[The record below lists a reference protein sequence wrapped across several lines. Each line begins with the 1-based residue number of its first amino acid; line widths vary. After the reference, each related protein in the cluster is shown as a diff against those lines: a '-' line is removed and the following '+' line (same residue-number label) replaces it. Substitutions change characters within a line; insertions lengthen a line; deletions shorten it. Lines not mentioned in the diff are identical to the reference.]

1 MEEILTVLPN
11 ETEDECLFRIGE
23 SKRDGLLDLTWT
35 EISDFFNKTFREN
48 YTEYR
53 TESSYRKKFK
63 NYIDAKDMLVKSKF
77 IESGFDKQ
85 YNELEV
91 KKRELQKEK
100 VKLQTEKLEYNR
112 WIREEARDEL
122 ITEKICSAIREL
134 PPLEVPKILP
144 THIEGRVSGNR
155 EGFLVLADPHYGVEL
170 KIIGL
175 FGEIINE
182 YSPEIFEQRMWSLLT
197 QTIDICQKEGFTS
210 LNVYDLGDEVD
221 GLLRVSQLW
230 KLRYG
235 VIESTIRY
243 SRFITEWLNEL
254 SKYVY
259 VKYQMVKDSNH
270 CQLRLLSESKG
281 TFKNE
286 NMSYII
292 AEKIMDR
299 LEKNPNFEFVQNPT
313 GYVFD
318 NLLGYNVLGIHGE
331 VKNLENAIK
340 EFSKTYRVNVDF
352 LIGAHKHHQF
362 SSNIGFESDIIS
374 TPSIIGVDDYSL
386 SLNKTSDPGATLFVL
401 EQDKGKTIEYNI
413 KL

>member
-1 MEEILTVLPN
+1 MKNIFKRLDGETENQMLWRLGNEKASGVLGDITWVDVAKVMNETFRKDETQYYDSSAYRKRYKNFSDAYEEIFSKSQFSESRL
-11 ETEDECLFRIGE
+11 DEIAEQTR
-23 SKRDGLLDLTWT
+23 
-35 EISDFFNKTFREN
+35 
-48 YTEYR
+48 
-53 TESSYRKKFK
+53 
-63 NYIDAKDMLVKSKF
+63 
-77 IESGFDKQ
+77 
-85 YNELEV
+85 ELE
-91 KKRELQKEK
+91 KEK
-100 VKLQTEKLEYNR
+100 VKVQTEKLEYRR
-112 WIREEARDEL
+112 WLREEARDEL
-122 ITEKICSAIREL
+122 IVEKICAAIRDI

-144 THIEGRVSGNR
+144 SHIEGRTYGNR
-155 EGFLVLADPHYGVEL
+155 EGCLVFADPHYGVDL
-170 KIIGL
+170 KIVGL

-182 YSPEIFEQRMWSLLT
+182 YSPETFEQRMWSLLT
-197 QTIDICQKEGFTS
+197 QTVDICQKEGFTS

-270 CQLRLLSESKG
+270 CQLRLWGEPKG
-281 TFKNE
+281 TFKDE

-292 AEKIMDR
+292 TEKIMDR
-299 LEKNPNFEFVQNPT
+299 LEGNPNFEFIQNPT

-331 VKNLENAIK
+331 VKSLEKSIK
-340 EFSKTYRVNVDF
+340 EFSKTYRVNIDF
-352 LIGAHKHHQF
+352 LIGAHKHHQI
-362 SSNIGFESDIIS
+362 SSNIGIESDVIGV
-374 TPSIIGVDDYSL
+374 PSIIGVDDYSL

-401 EQDKGKTIEYNI
+401 EQGKGKTIEYNI